1 MENINR
7 LRNELTQVAADICLC
22 KDLDERERLIKKV
35 DEIVGQIPP
44 EDAMIFYQWRHYGAA

>member
-35 DEIVGQIPP
+35 DEIV
-44 EDAMIFYQWRHYGAA
+44 ERSDDAMIFYQWRHCGTS